1 MSRTK
6 EFAIE
11 FEALRAAG
19 LLNWLME
26 QKNAGALF
34 FLFLFSFVLNQSV
47 QATPLPGN
55 DSSDLSEA
63 SSTVSADAAMIQIA
77 TLVKRGLLN
86 EAEIQLEKLYAENLD
101 SPSIHLL
108 RADLLTKLGRPAE
121 ARQALEIAYKFTP
134 DNLEVLKRVAASRD
148 AYADQAAIVYEEL
161 ATKLE
166 NENAPPSDVLEALDR
181 GLVVAIRDGESVTAL
196 RLSEKLHAHGRPTI
210 LQSPPNQ
217 NSGSVERIGI
227 PGGIKA
233 LGRMAGMQ
241 EPKTPD
247 TFLTQYAEKLVR
259 LQDKT
264 DFSDSLPTFRGLHEY
279 FKIIMKLQ
287 SLIGSGKEASE
298 IRLDFNDKQR
308 QEINEKILFL
318 LGWQIKKQ
326 GNRRVLER
334 DERQVLAYRK
344 KVTEALGIKDDELKA
359 AFESG
364 NSFNV
369 NVPTDLV
376 PVQISENYWT
386 TGLLN
391 GSKTPGGLAEA
402 FLDTLPA
409 AYLYVALSKLNKET
423 QVQIIQSFN
432 PKTLLKE
439 YWKTLYLYGGSLNI
453 SGTQVETPG
462 GAKATEAWERLVGAD
477 HRKIGPFLNALLS
490 KDAGRLM
497 AFYYVLSGLPTVNQ
511 QFFTRNSRQLETL
524 YKSFASPGKSLP
536 SADTF
541 LRRNTIF
548 QDVAREMRL
557 SESGDVQ
564 FPGGSSVWKL
574 HGSEAKKSETGP
586 APIETKSLEEKKDST
601 FPSLDSMKKFDAQE
615 SNPFPAV
622 DTLEKKEKRR
632 ETDSASVDL
641 LKKDDAQGND
651 PFPSVDSLEKE
662 DKKEEAGSASVDLLK
677 KDDAQ
682 GNNPFPSA
690 NSLEKEDGKENSPSA
705 SADSLKKVSAQ
716 GNNFYPSVNRP
727 KKFEDNVRDPFPSIE
742 KLKKV
747 EIQERFCEVR

>member
-1 MSRTK
+1 MLVRIFSI
-6 EFAIE
+6 F
-11 FEALRAAG
+11 
-19 LLNWLME
+19 
-26 QKNAGALF
+26 LF
-34 FLFLFSFVLNQSV
+34 FSFLILNHGV
-47 QATPLPGN
+47 KATPLLGN
-55 DSSDLSEA
+55 DSSDLSKA
-63 SSTVSADAAMIQIA
+63 SSTASADAAMIQIA

-148 AYADQAAIVYEEL
+148 AYGDQAALVYEEL
-161 ATKLE
+161 AKKLE
-166 NENAPPSDVLEALDR
+166 NENAPPSEVFEALDR
-181 GLVVAIRDGESVTAL
+181 GLVVAIRDGESATAL
-196 RLSEKLHAHGRPTI
+196 RLSEKLRAQGRPTI

-217 NSGSVERIGI
+217 NSGSVERIEI

-233 LGRMAGMQ
+233 LARMAGMQ

-247 TFLTQYAEKLVR
+247 TFLTQYAERLVR

-264 DFSDSLPTFRGLHEY
+264 DVSDSLPTFRGLHEY
-279 FKIIMKLQ
+279 FKIIIKLK
-287 SLIGSGKEASE
+287 SLAGSSKEASE
-298 IRLDFNDKQR
+298 IRLDLNDKQR
-308 QEINEKILFL
+308 QEIDEKILFL

-326 GNRRVLER
+326 SNRRVLER

-344 KVTEALGIKDDELKA
+344 KVTEALGIKEDELKA
-359 AFESG
+359 ALESG
-364 NSFNV
+364 KSFNV

-391 GSKTPGGLAEA
+391 GAKTPGGLAEA

-409 AYLYVALSKLNKET
+409 AYLYVAFSKLSKEAQIQIT
-423 QVQIIQSFN
+423 QSIN

-439 YWKTLYLYGGSLNI
+439 HWKTLYLYGGSLNI
-453 SGTQVETPG
+453 SGTEVETPG
-462 GAKATEAWERLVGAD
+462 GTKATEAWERLVGAD

-511 QFFTRNSRQLETL
+511 QFFTRNSRQLETM
-524 YKSFASPGKSLP
+524 YKSFATPGKSLP

-574 HGSEAKKSETGP
+574 HGSEAKKSETVP
-586 APIETKSLEEKKDST
+586 APIERKSRFTRKCCHLKKQRKKGSIFRSVDS
-601 FPSLDSMKKFDAQE
+601 LKKVDDQE
-615 SNPFPAV
+615 SNPFPV
-622 DTLEKKEKRR
+622 LDTLKKEDQKE
-632 ETDSASVDL
+632 ETASSASVDSL
-641 LKKDDAQGND
+641 NKADAQESD

-662 DKKEEAGSASVDLLK
+662 D
-677 KDDAQ
+677 
-682 GNNPFPSA
+682 
-690 NSLEKEDGKENSPSA
+690 GKEVSPPA
-705 SADSLKKVSAQ
+705 SADSSKKISAQ
-716 GNNFYPSVNRP
+716 GNNFYPSVNQP
-727 KKFEDNVRDPFPSIE
+727 KKYEDSDKRSLSLHRQTE
-742 KLKKV
+742 ESRHTGK
-747 EIQERFCEVR
+747 RFCEVR